1 MPTEAFEGSI
11 HETQERISID
21 YVDLFGIHEIWL
33 GHLKQGRSQE
43 FILGSAG
50 ISSK

>member
-11 HETQERISID
+11 HETQERISTD

-33 GHLKQGRSQE
+33 GAFEGKYFE
-43 FILGSAG
+43 
-50 ISSK
+50 